1 MTFSVVY
8 ATILSVLLLIE
19 PFVLR
24 SSFRERGT
32 LFWFILG
39 VVGLV
44 GVLVDYR
51 RRKK

>member
-1 MTFSVVY
+1 MNFSFLYAAVVG
-8 ATILSVLLLIE
+8 ALLLIE

-39 VVGLV
+39 VVGLA
-44 GVLVDYR
+44 GVLVDYC